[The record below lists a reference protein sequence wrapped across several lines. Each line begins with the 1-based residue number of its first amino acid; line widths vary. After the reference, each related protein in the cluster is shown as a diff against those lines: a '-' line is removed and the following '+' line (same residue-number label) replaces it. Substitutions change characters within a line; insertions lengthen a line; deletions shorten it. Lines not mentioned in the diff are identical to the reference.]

1 VYIGATEKLSTEGLL
16 HDSHKSHKVQYTFT
30 GALKITSLIDTA
42 KRIEFQSPKAT
53 K

>member
-1 VYIGATEKLSTEGLL
+1 VYLGATEKLFTGALL
-16 HDSHKSHKVQYTFT
+16 HDSHKTHKVQRTFT

-42 KRIEFQSPKAT
+42 KRIEFQSPKTT